1 MLIVTVSPVC
11 AVAPVEKTENP
22 SAASAPKEKKA
33 QKKYR
38 KRNYNTDKF
47 FSASHRVL
55 RKNHINKFANIRIIH
70 KPYYPTIHYVNIQI

>member
-22 SAASAPKEKKA
+22 SAASAPKEKKHE
-33 QKKYR
+33 KSIESEIIIPI
-38 KRNYNTDKF
+38 NF

-70 KPYYPTIHYVNIQI
+70 KPYYPTLHYVNIQI

>member
-47 FSASHRVL
+47 LVPLIGSSE
-55 RKNHINKFANIRIIH
+55 RIIL
-70 KPYYPTIHYVNIQI
+70 TNLQTFG